1 MYARSSDLHHKVL
14 QLSRSLF
21 YWIAAMRGP
30 SKKQLLFPWDDRIGI
45 LEAQPFP
52 VKSFSMISSKSTES
66 HTVHVKI

>member
-1 MYARSSDLHHKVL
+1 
-14 QLSRSLF
+14 
-21 YWIAAMRGP
+21 MRGP